1 MKRKKEVL
9 MKLFAPHKLTLFSY
23 TIQDYLPRVTLPTMG
38 CALSYKSQIKKMPQ
52 KLAYRPIFRDIF
64 STVVSFSQIT
74 LACVKVTKNV
84 VQLFWDFCFNIYSR
98 AIILFMWNYSEL
110 ELSVMYK
117 VLGSTS
123 DNIAK

>member
-9 MKLFAPHKLTLFSY
+9 MKLFAPHKLLTLFSY
-23 TIQDYLPRVTLPTMG
+23 TIQDYLPGVTLSTMG

-74 LACVKVTKNV
+74 LACVKLTK
-84 VQLFWDFCFNIYSR
+84 
-98 AIILFMWNYSEL
+98 
-110 ELSVMYK
+110 K
-117 VLGSTS
+117 
-123 DNIAK
+123 